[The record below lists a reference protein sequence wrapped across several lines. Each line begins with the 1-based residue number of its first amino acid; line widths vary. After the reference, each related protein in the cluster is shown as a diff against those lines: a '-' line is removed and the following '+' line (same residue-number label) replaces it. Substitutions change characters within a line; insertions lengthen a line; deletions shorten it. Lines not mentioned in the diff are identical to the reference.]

1 MVRGD
6 ELAQLVAVVTRGERL
21 DKGGVLEGGQAG
33 VGWFFQADG
42 VQCGVQRVLF
52 LEDKQPRAEVAV
64 VVGAGVL
71 VSAPAR
77 GSVPDEGLV
86 ILDQTRLGRV
96 QNNELQVLGQFFFT
110 AERRA
115 CARIRVET
123 AGETG

>member
-1 MVRGD
+1 MAIPDLSNDVLGQFAFLPVGQMQGGVLQVVRGD

-96 QNNELQVLGQFFFT
+96 
-110 AERRA
+110 
-115 CARIRVET
+115 
-123 AGETG
+123 